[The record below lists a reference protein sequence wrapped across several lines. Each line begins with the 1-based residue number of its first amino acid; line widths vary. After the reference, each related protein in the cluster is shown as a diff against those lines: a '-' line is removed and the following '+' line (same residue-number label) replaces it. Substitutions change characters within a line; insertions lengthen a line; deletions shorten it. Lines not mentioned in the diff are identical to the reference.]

1 MRTWLS
7 VLLAIATLAYPVL
20 VYVSIG
26 HLPAHWM
33 ALLLLTLAVGRAM
46 TAKQKFWWIVAAGA
60 AMLGVASMLRTDALA
75 VKLYPLL
82 VNMVLLGV
90 FTYSLWQPPSVVE
103 RLARLQEP
111 DLPASGVQYTRRVTQ
126 VWCVF
131 FLMNGAMAAYT
142 AACASDAQWALY
154 NGAIAYVLMGCVMVV
169 EWCVRQRVRQGFK
182 HKDAQ

>member
-7 VLLAIATLAYPVL
+7 VLLTIATLAYPVL
-20 VYVSIG
+20 VYVSMG

-33 ALLLLTLAVGRAM
+33 ALLLLALAVGRAI
-46 TAKQKFWWIVAAGA
+46 TAQQKFWWMVAAGTA
-60 AMLGVASMLRTDALA
+60 LLCVASVLRGDALA
-75 VKLYPLL
+75 VKLYPVL

-90 FTYSLWQPPSVVE
+90 FAYSLWQPPTVVE

-111 DLPASGVQYTRRVTQ
+111 NLPASGVQYTRRVTQ

-131 FLMNGAMAAYT
+131 FLINGAIAAYT

-154 NGAIAYVLMGCVMVV
+154 NGAIAYVLMGCVMAV
-169 EWCVRQRVRQGFK
+169 EWCVRQRVRQGFQRQ
-182 HKDAQ
+182 DAP